1 MDLVGFVK
9 EWGGHIM
16 SALGIMGGL
25 WAYFRHDKKL
35 KSQERDKNEKLLREM
50 RKSEEKELQ
59 AEIKACLI
67 SNGGT
72 YKLRFINTGLSDAR
86 EVRVEIQTPKEELAS
101 VLLDEDLGPYSLINP
116 NSHIDERIALREGH
130 PKVICIKV
138 TWNDAFRMNRT
149 SLLSV
154 PL

>member
-1 MDLVGFVK
+1 
-9 EWGGHIM
+9 M

-25 WAYFRHDKKL
+25 WAYFRYDTKL
-35 KSQERDKNEKLLREM
+35 KSQERDMNEKLLREM

-101 VLLDEDLGPYSLINP
+101 S
-116 NSHIDERIALREGH
+116 
-130 PKVICIKV
+130 VI
-138 TWNDAFRMNRT
+138 
-149 SLLSV
+149 L
-154 PL
+154 